1 VRSRADK
8 VKMPNVFAQCAESLW
23 MQNTHADMLI
33 LHLALQKNYC
43 GAAQS
48 AAKRRC
54 LSGILS

>member
-1 VRSRADK
+1 
-8 VKMPNVFAQCAESLW
+8 MPNVFAQCAESLW